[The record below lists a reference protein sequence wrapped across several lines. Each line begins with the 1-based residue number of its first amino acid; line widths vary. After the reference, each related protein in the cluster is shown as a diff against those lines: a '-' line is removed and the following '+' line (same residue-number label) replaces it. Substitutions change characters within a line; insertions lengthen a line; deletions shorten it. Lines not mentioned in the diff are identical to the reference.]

1 MLKFLLIF
9 PIAGAYFFVSWFTPW
24 HELAPGSTISASYL
38 FDLVFILSVFAWNK
52 KLIFFGEMKFQS
64 FLARLAMTFL
74 LAIGCL
80 FVLINSQI
88 QTPFK
93 YVDHLI
99 LQMLILAPLIEEFV
113 YRESFFVIL
122 KRLTPNKNFA
132 LILNSLL
139 FGLSH
144 ISGIFLLPAEF
155 HTFIYAQ
162 VIYTIPLGWICA
174 KARDRTD
181 GIAEPIVLHL
191 LFNLLF
197 YIAVANF
204 SM

>member
-9 PIAGAYFFVSWFTPW
+9 PIAGAYFFISWFTPW

-38 FDLVFILSVFAWNK
+38 FDLIFILSVFAWNR
-52 KLIFFGEMKFQS
+52 KLILFGDMRIQS
-64 FLARLAMTFL
+64 FLARFLMTIALGGTSLYFL
-74 LAIGCL
+74 M
-80 FVLINSQI
+80 SSKI

-93 YVDHLI
+93 YVDHLV
-99 LQMLILAPLIEEFV
+99 LQMLILAPFIEEFV

-122 KRLTPNKNFA
+122 RRLNNNTNCT
-132 LILNSLL
+132 LVLNSLL
-139 FGLSH
+139 FGISH

-162 VIYTIPLGWICA
+162 VVYTIPLGWICA
-174 KARDRTD
+174 KARERTG
-181 GIAEPIVLHL
+181 GIGEPIVLHL

-197 YIAVANF
+197 YIAVTEF
-204 SM
+204 GM